1 MSNYSIQASP
11 GWDARDGLT
20 TGESGKTISA
30 TEFHTEFTEI
40 ATVIATKANIASPEL
55 TGTPKATTASSGTN
69 TDQIATTQYVQTEIT
84 GHATKIDIMKAVYPL
99 GSIFTTVSDATDLAT
114 TAAEVATLMG
124 FGTWVSFGAGK
135 VLIGIDTSGTPDT
148 DFDTVEETGGAKTH
162 VLTKAELP
170 EHEHDINLRIGP
182 SSTLVDASL
191 AVNHTGNNN
200 NQVDHE
206 TSGSTISSL
215 TSPALDSESENVLAG
230 DAHNNLQ
237 PYIVV
242 YMWKRTA

>member
-148 DFDTVEETGGAKTH
+148 DFDTVEETGGRKDA
-162 VLTKAELP
+162 VLP
-170 EHEHDINLRIGP
+170 EHTHDNIANPLDNDTGRDGD
-182 SSTLVDASL
+182 SGSASTGLEEFDKYGAITGSTGVVL
-191 AVNHTGNNN
+191 TGN
-200 NQVDHE
+200 E
-206 TSGSTISSL
+206 
-215 TSPALDSESENVLAG
+215 
-230 DAHNNLQ
+230 NLQ